1 MEQAEAAEE
10 SLSVKFVF
18 ALLVAIPGPGRAVK
32 SACPMGEVLFT
43 DPPQLGGKVAGALS
57 HTSGAVC
64 QNTTQNGSEYEDGF
78 HGFGMLIPLA
88 TSGWLG
94 DSGDWAVPGSVQER
108 IY

>member
-64 QNTTQNGSEYEDGF
+64 AKTQPKTAVNTKMVF
-78 HGFGMLIPLA
+78 MA
-88 TSGWLG
+88 
-94 DSGDWAVPGSVQER
+94 SVC
-108 IY
+108 